1 MGARC
6 YARAAQL
13 QPENAGIWRNLAV
26 NYHAQAECKSDQ
38 ESVTKM
44 RAKALSSAK
53 RALSLEPKSAAHW
66 NVLGVLA
73 MSAGEEY
80 FGVAQHSFI
89 REAIVCCR
97 EFSSCDVRFCIS
109 LTRLCNVRGLE

>member
-1 MGARC
+1 MLELGARC

-13 QPENAGIWRNLAV
+13 QLENAGIWRNLAV

-38 ESVTKM
+38 DSVTKM

-89 REAIVCCR
+89 REA
-97 EFSSCDVRFCIS
+97 
-109 LTRLCNVRGLE
+109 NA